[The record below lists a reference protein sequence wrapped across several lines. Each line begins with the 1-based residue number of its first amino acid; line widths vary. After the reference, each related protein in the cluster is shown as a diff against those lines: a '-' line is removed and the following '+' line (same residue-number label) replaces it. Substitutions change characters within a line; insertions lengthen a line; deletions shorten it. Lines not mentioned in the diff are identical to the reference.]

1 MWLSVSGKDLKT
13 CLKVI
18 VFADL
23 DGDSRAFAVWVQ
35 GNSMTPEFNEGNLVI
50 IDPDVAPLLGDF
62 VVAKNGGEE
71 CTFKKYRPRG
81 YKEDGTEIFEL
92 VPINE
97 DYATLRSEVSP
108 IHIIGTMI
116 EYQKYRRRKR

>member
-35 GNSMTPEFNEGNLVI
+35 GNSMTPEFNEGDLVI
-50 IDPDVAPLLGDF
+50 IDPDVAPLPGDF
-62 VVAKNGGEE
+62 MVE
-71 CTFKKYRPRG
+71 KK
-81 YKEDGTEIFEL
+81 
-92 VPINE
+92 
-97 DYATLRSEVSP
+97 
-108 IHIIGTMI
+108 
-116 EYQKYRRRKR
+116 RRRRVHF